1 MSLRHALL
9 ALLTAGPLTAYD
21 ISKQFSAS
29 VGFVWYAPDSQIYPA
44 LRRMEADGLVEATEL
59 PLHGGGTRVKR
70 LYRITAEGTQEF
82 RGWING
88 SVPHQRE
95 RDVHHLRAAYLEWAD
110 LAEAREQMRE
120 HIRFHQEQLDQWLAV
135 QASLLD
141 RSHPTLVARLERAPA
156 DQHDRIVAFRVFAY
170 DGLIQRAR
178 CEIAWAERGLV
189 LIDQMAIRSG

>member
-70 LYRITAEGTQEF
+70 LYRPQNPGAPGLDSRKLPAANRIL
-82 RGWING
+82 
-88 SVPHQRE
+88 VP
-95 RDVHHLRAAYLEWAD
+95 
-110 LAEAREQMRE
+110 
-120 HIRFHQEQLDQWLAV
+120 
-135 QASLLD
+135 
-141 RSHPTLVARLERAPA
+141 PPP
-156 DQHDRIVAFRVFAY
+156 
-170 DGLIQRAR
+170 GN
-178 CEIAWAERGLV
+178 
-189 LIDQMAIRSG
+189 